1 MEERKGVTTFR
12 GSPLT
17 LVGPEIKAGD
27 KAPAFSCLDA
37 ELKPVCLGDFKGKT
51 ILIASVPSLDT
62 KVCSIETSK
71 FNAEAGKLP
80 TDKVAV
86 LTISMD
92 LPFAQDRFCSTEG
105 IKNITVASDH
115 RDAAFGRAY
124 GTLIKEL
131 RLLSRAV
138 FVIDGSGKVVYAQYV
153 KENTE
158 EPDYAAALAAVE
170 KAMRSKAA

>member
-12 GSPLT
+12 GNPLT

-62 KVCSIETSK
+62 KVCSVETIR
-71 FNAEAGKLP
+71 FNKEVERFSADRFA
-80 TDKVAV
+80 A

-92 LPFAQDRFCSTEG
+92 LPFAQDRFCATEG
-105 IKNITVASDH
+105 IKNLTVASDH
-115 RDAAFGRAY
+115 RDAAFGKAY
-124 GTLIKEL
+124 GTLIREL

-138 FVIDGSGKVVYAQYV
+138 FVIDGAGKVLYVEYV
-153 KENTE
+153 KENTT
-158 EPDYAAALAAVE
+158 EPDYASALAVVNKTVGA
-170 KAMRSKAA
+170 KAA